1 MDYEKKYKDALER
14 ARSYYNNEEVRVG
27 MTPIELEEIFPE
39 LKDNEDERIKK
50 ELIFYLGDMPEDTE
64 LRNGVTNRDVLTWLE
79 RQGEQKVPINDFNA
93 KDWYVSKVDGK
104 IHDMT
109 YNPADG
115 FFGKYGAVE
124 YVYILDYSTGRI
136 IVAKHNIDESISELF
151 EQLGL
156 KENKCHYMT
165 SSDILSIEYINF

>member
-1 MDYEKKYKDALER
+1 MDYEKAYKTALEK
-14 ARSYYNNEEVRVG
+14 AK
-27 MTPIELEEIFPE
+27 IELNADTTQGTKNVLMTVFPE
-39 LKDNEDERIKK
+39 LKESENERIRK

-64 LRNGVTNRDVLTWLE
+64 LRNGVTNRDVLAWLE
-79 RQGEQKVPINDFNA
+79 KQGEQKVPINDFKA
-93 KDWYVSKVDGK
+93 KNWYVSEVDGK

-136 IVAKHNIDESISELF
+136 IVAKHNIDESISDLF
-151 EQLGL
+151 ERLGL
-156 KENKCHYMT
+156 KESQCQYMVST
-165 SSDILSIEYINF
+165 DILSIEYINF